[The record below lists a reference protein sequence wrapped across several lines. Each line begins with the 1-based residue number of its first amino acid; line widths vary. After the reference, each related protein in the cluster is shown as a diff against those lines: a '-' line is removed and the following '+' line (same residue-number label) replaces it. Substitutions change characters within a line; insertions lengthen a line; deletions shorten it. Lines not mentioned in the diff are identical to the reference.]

1 MQTAK
6 YSSNPGNKLKVVL
19 HGKTCVSPP
28 PPSLLMKYSHIEKG
42 NNSFKKGEIKML

>member
-28 PPSLLMKYSHIEKG
+28 SILMKYSHIEKG